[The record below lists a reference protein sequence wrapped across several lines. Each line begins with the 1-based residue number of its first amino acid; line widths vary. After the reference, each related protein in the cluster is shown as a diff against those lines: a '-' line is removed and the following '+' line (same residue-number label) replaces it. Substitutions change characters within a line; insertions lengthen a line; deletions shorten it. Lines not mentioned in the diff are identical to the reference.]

1 MSFARTVELTSGV
14 ATGLLG
20 IIVALTFFKFDLDV
34 SRQLENEFH
43 PVSEFVLWLVLF
55 IGPGLIVAMGAYFHA
70 VLRDSGPGRV
80 MILFGSA
87 FIVAFFL
94 LFEIYAG
101 YAAMAWIGLRFGL
114 VVSTLVTTV
123 TSFAVRKPRRHVD
136 A

>member
-34 SRQLENEFH
+34 SRRLENEFH

-55 IGPGLIVAMGAYFHA
+55 IGPGLLVAIGAYFHA

-80 MILFGSA
+80 MIFFGSA

-94 LFEIYAG
+94 C
-101 YAAMAWIGLRFGL
+101 LRSMLGMQQWPGS
-114 VVSTLVTTV
+114 VS
-123 TSFAVRKPRRHVD
+123 
-136 A
+136 

>member
-55 IGPGLIVAMGAYFHA
+55 IGPGLLVAIGAYFHA

-80 MILFGSA
+80 MIFFGSA